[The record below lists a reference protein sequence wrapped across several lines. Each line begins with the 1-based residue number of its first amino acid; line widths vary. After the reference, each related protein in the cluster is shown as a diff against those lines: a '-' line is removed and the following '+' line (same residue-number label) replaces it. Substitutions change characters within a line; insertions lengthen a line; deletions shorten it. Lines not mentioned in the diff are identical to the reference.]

1 MYVYQLQCNLIGDYY
16 CCLSIIHSLMIYL
29 SIVVAKFTIYDIIQQ
44 NEQYFK
50 HQKDRKYQIDE
61 HKYFNVYQLIVF

>member
-1 MYVYQLQCNLIGDYY
+1 
-16 CCLSIIHSLMIYL
+16 MIYL